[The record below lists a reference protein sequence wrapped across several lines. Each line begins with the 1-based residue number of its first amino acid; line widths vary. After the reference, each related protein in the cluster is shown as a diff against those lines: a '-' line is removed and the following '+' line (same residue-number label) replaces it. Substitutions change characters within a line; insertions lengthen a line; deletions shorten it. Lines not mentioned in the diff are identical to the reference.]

1 MFDWLGALI
10 ARRWALV
17 VVFWLLLAVGL
28 HGVAPRW
35 NDVTHDGDLAYLPAS
50 LPSVEGERL
59 LNQAFPAQL
68 SKSEM
73 AVVVERPDGPLSPAD
88 LLWSDSLAE
97 LFREH
102 QSELPIVEVRNRNT
116 DVIGDKLTSRVSANG
131 QAAVTLLQIRNEF
144 MAAGNIVLIEE
155 VQRLLAESRQAAPA
169 GLNVGISG
177 PAAVGGDMLRSAAES
192 IKSTELITVALVII
206 ILLVV
211 YRAPLLVSIP
221 LVTIGVSLFVSIDI
235 LVLATQVSKIDGFS
249 WWNFKV
255 FTTTKIFIVVI
266 LFGAGTDFCLFLIAR
281 YKEELER
288 GLDQAAAAA
297 EAVGRVGGALVGSA
311 MTTIVGLGT
320 MYFADFGK
328 FRNSGPAIA
337 VCLAITL
344 LACLTL
350 APALLCASGRAVFW
364 PFGVRARRT
373 GTLVHQETDERPAN
387 RFWEW
392 ASRVITAHPGLILVA
407 SLLLLAPMA
416 WRGLSVELTYDFLS
430 ELEPSS
436 PSVQGAELA
445 KRHFPAGE
453 MAPITVLALKQDAH
467 FNQPDGEREIGR
479 LTKQFYDL
487 DGISSVRSMSEPT
500 GDSPGYFQ
508 PFRSSGLKK
517 LAARRHKITKSR
529 FLTQVPELA
538 GDVARFDLVFRDE
551 PFSPEALQT
560 LDRVERFLDG
570 LRDDPGSPWQGTKF
584 AYVGTTVGIRDLA
597 QVTESDRWLIQKLV
611 VLAVLAVLIVLLR
624 RPLVCVYLILSVLL
638 SYFVTIGLTQV
649 YFSWLYG
656 EAYHGLD
663 WKVPIFLFVILIA
676 VGEDYNIY
684 LVTRVLEEQRL
695 RGPIEGLRRA
705 VARTGGII
713 TSCGII
719 MAGTFI
725 SMTSS
730 TLRGMLELG
739 FALALGVMLDTCVV
753 RPILVPA
760 FLALLL
766 RRGQGGG
773 GPPDSRV
780 RLASFEDES
789 IADPAVVQS

>member
-10 ARRWALV
+10 ARRWLLV
-17 VVFWLLLAVGL
+17 VVCWLVLAAGL
-28 HGVAPRW
+28 HRVAPRW

-59 LNQAFPAQL
+59 LNQAFPAQQ

-73 AVVVERPDGPLSPAD
+73 AVVVERPDGPLSTAD

-97 LFREH
+97 LFRQH
-102 QSELPIVEVRNRNT
+102 KDRLPIVEVRNRNT
-116 DVIGDKLTSRVSANG
+116 DVVGDKLTSRISANG
-131 QAAVTLLQIRNEF
+131 QAAVTLLQIKNEF
-144 MAAGNIVLIEE
+144 MAAGNIVLLDE
-155 VQRLLAESRQAAPA
+155 VQRLLAEAQRTAPD

-192 IKSTELITVALVII
+192 IKSTEMVTVALVVI
-206 ILLVV
+206 ILLLV
-211 YRAPLLVSIP
+211 YRAPLLVTIP

-235 LVLATQVSKIDGFS
+235 LALATQVSRLDGFS

-255 FTTTKIFIVVI
+255 FTTTKIFIIVI
-266 LFGAGTDFCLFLIAR
+266 LFGAGTDFCLFLISR

-288 GLDQAAAAA
+288 GLNQAAAAA
-297 EAVGRVGGALVGSA
+297 EAVGRVGSALVGSA

-350 APALLCASGRAVFW
+350 APALLCATGRAVFW
-364 PFGVRARRT
+364 PFGVRSRRT
-373 GTLVHQETDERPAN
+373 GEPARREIDEQPSS

-392 ASRVITAHPGLILVA
+392 ASRVITAHPGLILVV
-407 SLLLLAPMA
+407 SLLLLAPLA

-430 ELEPSS
+430 ELEPGS
-436 PSVQGAELA
+436 PSVQGAALA

-467 FNQPDGEREIGR
+467 FNQPDGEREIRR
-479 LTKQFYDL
+479 LTKRFYEL
-487 DGISSVRSMSEPT
+487 DGISAVRSMAEPT
-500 GDSPGYFQ
+500 GDTPGYFQ

-538 GDVARFDLVFRDE
+538 GDVARFDLIFRDE
-551 PFSPEALQT
+551 PFSPQALQT
-560 LDRVERFLDG
+560 LEGVEQFLDG
-570 LRDDPGSPWQGTKF
+570 LRDKPNSPWQGTKF
-584 AYVGTTVGIRDLA
+584 AYVGTTVGVRDLA
-597 QVTESDRWLIQKLV
+597 RVTESDRWLIQKLV

-624 RPLVCVYLILSVLL
+624 RPLVCVYLILSVLF
-638 SYFVTIGLTQV
+638 SYFVTIGLTQT
-649 YFSWLYG
+649 YFSWLYA

-684 LVTRVLEEQRL
+684 LVTRVLEEQRQW
-695 RGPIEGLRRA
+695 GPIEGLRRA

-713 TSCGII
+713 TGCGVI

-725 SMTSS
+725 SMASS
-730 TLRGMLELG
+730 SLRGMLELG

-760 FLALLL
+760 FLALIE
-766 RRGQGGG
+766 RRGSGGAG
-773 GPPDSRV
+773 RADSHTRTANCDAKT
-780 RLASFEDES
+780 L
-789 IADPAVVQS
+789 ADPAVARS

>member
-1 MFDWLGALI
+1 
-10 ARRWALV
+10 
-17 VVFWLLLAVGL
+17 
-28 HGVAPRW
+28 
-35 NDVTHDGDLAYLPAS
+35 
-50 LPSVEGERL
+50 
-59 LNQAFPAQL
+59 
-68 SKSEM
+68 
-73 AVVVERPDGPLSPAD
+73 
-88 LLWSDSLAE
+88 
-97 LFREH
+97 
-102 QSELPIVEVRNRNT
+102 
-116 DVIGDKLTSRVSANG
+116 
-131 QAAVTLLQIRNEF
+131 
-144 MAAGNIVLIEE
+144 
-155 VQRLLAESRQAAPA
+155 
-169 GLNVGISG
+169 
-177 PAAVGGDMLRSAAES
+177 
-192 IKSTELITVALVII
+192 
-206 ILLVV
+206 
-211 YRAPLLVSIP
+211 

-235 LVLATQVSKIDGFS
+235 LALATQVSKVDGFS

-255 FTTTKIFIVVI
+255 FSTTKIFIVVI

-288 GLDQAAAAA
+288 GLDQATAAT

-337 VCLAITL
+337 LCLAITL

-350 APALLCASGRAVFW
+350 APALLCAAGRAVFW
-364 PFGVRARRT
+364 PFGIRIQRASAQT
-373 GTLVHQETDERPAN
+373 AHPETQLPAN

-392 ASRVITAHPGLILVA
+392 ASRVITAYPAFILVA

-416 WRGLSVELTYDFLS
+416 WRGLSVELTYDFLG

-467 FNQPDGEREIGR
+467 FDRASGEREIGR
-479 LTKQFYDL
+479 LTKQFYKIE
-487 DGISSVRSMSEPT
+487 GVSAVRSMSEPT

-517 LAARRHKITKSR
+517 LAARRHKITKAR

-560 LDRVERFLDG
+560 LGRVERYLDS
-570 LRDDPGSPWQGTKF
+570 LRDEPGSPWQGTKF
-584 AYVGTTVGIRDLA
+584 TYVGTTVGVRDLA
-597 QVTESDRWLIQKLV
+597 RVTESDRWLIQKLV

-638 SYFVTIGLTQV
+638 SYFVTIGLTQA

-656 EAYHGLD
+656 ESYHGLD

-695 RGPIEGLRRA
+695 RGPMEGLRQA

-713 TSCGII
+713 TSCGVI

-725 SMTSS
+725 SMMSS
-730 TLRGMLELG
+730 SLRGMLELG

-760 FLALLL
+760 FLALLERT
-766 RRGQGGG
+766 RRGTGE
-773 GPPDSRV
+773 PPERRNQFTNLDEES
-780 RLASFEDES
+780 LASRG
-789 IADPAVVQS
+789 VV